1 MLLYLNLMGFSKI
14 QLTLVLIFF
23 IHSLMFAQPNLMFK
37 QFTCSLIKCENF
49 SVGGFE
55 FYVRLLLLISL
66 QKVNP
71 NTQSYFISKQFS
83 YYYSLTKCESFVWL
97 FQIRARVA
105 YRKYVYFLMTKENF
119 IKIRT
124 KFMTRHILI
133 SHMIMIK

>member
-49 SVGGFE
+49 SVGSSE

-66 QKVNP
+66 QKVN
-71 NTQSYFISKQFS
+71 QSYFIPKQFS

-97 FQIRARVA
+97 FQNCARVA
-105 YRKYVYFLMTKENF
+105 YIKYVYFLMPKENF